1 MLSGGCQSSTLVPPQ
16 LLEISPRGTFPPSA
30 SWISRPVRKQTAE
43 KVFQAGLRPR
53 AAELAGSHS
62 SRQDFPVLLQAW
74 AVWKTGLSSVKGL
87 AHPEAPQLVSMPTVK
102 KRIVD
107 PRASADSSSALRLF
121 IPAMLRGVYCMFDCC
136 AGTGESVQT
145 KLKCYEV
152 DPVPAWQSASGRQT
166 DREGAHPGAQEHITH
181 EDILQLRGPT
191 ARALEQERRRGG
203 ARLDRGQR
211 LPPYTS

>member
-30 SWISRPVRKQTAE
+30 SWTSRPVRKQTAE

-62 SRQDFPVLLQAW
+62 SRQDFPVLLQDW

-87 AHPEAPQLVSMPTVK
+87 AHPEVPQLVSMPTVK

-121 IPAMLRGVYCMFDCC
+121 IPA
-136 AGTGESVQT
+136 
-145 KLKCYEV
+145 
-152 DPVPAWQSASGRQT
+152 WQSARQGGRQQT
-166 DREGAHPGAQEHITH
+166 HRGRDGAHPGAQEHITH
-181 EDILQLRGPT
+181 EDILQLRGPA